1 MQNLSIHCCWLH
13 EIQGIQE
20 LIQMHQE
27 MITFIEMFV
36 GSVEL
41 WKHCPKHI
49 HGSSGIIVVIVVKSM
64 WGEERQWQSWKD
76 GRFCITST
84 YSTIFQ
90 SPP

>member
-1 MQNLSIHCCWLH
+1 
-13 EIQGIQE
+13 
-20 LIQMHQE
+20 MHQE

-64 WGEERQWQSWKD
+64 WG
-76 GRFCITST
+76 GRTT
-84 YSTIFQ
+84 MTKLKGW
-90 SPP
+90 